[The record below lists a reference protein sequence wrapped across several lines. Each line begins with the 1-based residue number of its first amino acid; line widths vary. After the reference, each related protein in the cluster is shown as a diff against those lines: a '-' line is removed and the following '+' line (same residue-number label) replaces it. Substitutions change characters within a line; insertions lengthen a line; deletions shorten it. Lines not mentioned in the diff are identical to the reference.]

1 MSDFITTLIGTP
13 IPTLLVISGFIFLFL
28 GIATIKKPIVIAAVP
43 TTRRTA
49 FVIGIINISAGM
61 FLFSLQALVQISTPI
76 VATHTSEV
84 NIISAQQTAIAQAS
98 TMMASTQQQIPTAT
112 PRINP
117 VEIAVLN
124 INTTTQTD
132 GTIKNTA
139 NLSIN
144 PMGIGTLQLTSPKDI
159 KLGDSS
165 VVRLT
170 ITPDSVLAGLPKV
183 TAPTLSGIGQGYVL
197 EFSDSLQI
205 YPVMIAE
212 LKGVNFEIESDNHP
226 EKPVISSMPVEW
238 IWNITPLSAGK
249 QTLILA
255 ISVPVIIDQ
264 TRDVISAQTLKNIP
278 IEIQVEVS
286 PTPKPTQTP
295 ISTFTPTPLP
305 PIARIGEKLIEN
317 SSAVIIA
324 IIGLI
329 GVLAGIYVTYINA
342 QKTKATK
349 PATRKAKKK

>member
-1 MSDFITTLIGTP
+1 
-13 IPTLLVISGFIFLFL
+13 
-28 GIATIKKPIVIAAVP
+28 
-43 TTRRTA
+43 
-49 FVIGIINISAGM
+49 
-61 FLFSLQALVQISTPI
+61 
-76 VATHTSEV
+76 
-84 NIISAQQTAIAQAS
+84 
-98 TMMASTQQQIPTAT
+98 
-112 PRINP
+112 
-117 VEIAVLN
+117 
-124 INTTTQTD
+124 
-132 GTIKNTA
+132 
-139 NLSIN
+139 
-144 PMGIGTLQLTSPKDI
+144 
-159 KLGDSS
+159 
-165 VVRLT
+165 
-170 ITPDSVLAGLPKV
+170 
-183 TAPTLSGIGQGYVL
+183 
-197 EFSDSLQI
+197 
-205 YPVMIAE
+205 MIAE